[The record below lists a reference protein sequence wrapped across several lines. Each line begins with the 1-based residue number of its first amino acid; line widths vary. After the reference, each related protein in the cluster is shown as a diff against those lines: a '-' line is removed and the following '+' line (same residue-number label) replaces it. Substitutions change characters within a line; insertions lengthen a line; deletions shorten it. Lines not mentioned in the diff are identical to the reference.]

1 MGVFLSGNALLAL
14 AAAALWGVGDFC
26 GGLGAKQA
34 GGTPAGA
41 FRLILLS
48 HSASLVV
55 LATIAFFFHM
65 PFPHGAPLLWG
76 LTAGI
81 TGGFALTAFYVAL
94 ARGTMG
100 ASAAISGLLAA
111 AIPALVSAVIEGVP
125 GRQHILGFIVAGAA
139 IWLIGGSGVA
149 PEERVTS
156 LLAIAAGAG
165 FGLYFVELRFASPAG
180 AVWSMATA
188 RMGSLTLCTLMLL
201 ALGRRAGAAM
211 VTRRVVVWALCTA
224 VFDTAGNMLF
234 VVATRLGRLDIA
246 SVLAS
251 LYPAST
257 ILLAGIVLRERPT
270 SRQFVGMAV
279 AVVAVVLIA
288 T

>member
-1 MGVFLSGNALLAL
+1 MGLFSGGNALLAL
-14 AAAALWGVGDFC
+14 TAAALWGVGDFC

-41 FRLILLS
+41 LRLILLS
-48 HSASLVV
+48 HSASLIV
-55 LATIAFFFHM
+55 LAAFAFFFHI

-76 LTAGI
+76 LAAGT

-94 ARGTMG
+94 SRGAMG

-125 GRQHILGFIVAGAA
+125 GRQHILGFAVAGAA
-139 IWLIGGSGVA
+139 IWMIGGSGAA
-149 PEERVTS
+149 PEERITS

-201 ALGRRAGAAM
+201 ALGRRAGAAV
-211 VTRRVVVWALCTA
+211 VTRQVVVWALGTA
-224 VFDTAGNMLF
+224 MFDTAGNLLF

-257 ILLAGIVLRERPT
+257 ILLAGIILREQPT
-270 SRQFVGMAV
+270 SRQLVGMAIALV
-279 AVVAVVLIA
+279 AVILVA